1 MASSLSNLVN
11 NLAEKIHKIKC
22 KYGDD
27 NKCEKCGIKYKDCKL
42 KIRLN
47 IKLKL
52 ISFIYLCWDKTFQK
66 VFYEDLKKRSAN
78 TYNFFNHDINKF
90 ILLLQKGVYPQEY
103 MDHWEK
109 CIGTSLPQEKD
120 FYSHLN
126 MEDMMQITHTQKPF
140 VKILK

>member
-1 MASSLSNLVN
+1 MQFKIQFMASSLSNLVN

-52 ISFIYLCWDKTFQK
+52 ISFIYLCWDETFQK
-66 VFYEDLKKRSAN
+66 VFYEDLKKRFAN
-78 TYNFFNHDINKF
+78 TYNFLTTISINLFCCCK
-90 ILLLQKGVYPQEY
+90 KGVYP
-103 MDHWEK
+103 
-109 CIGTSLPQEKD
+109 
-120 FYSHLN
+120 
-126 MEDMMQITHTQKPF
+126 
-140 VKILK
+140 

>member
-1 MASSLSNLVN
+1 MQFKIQFMASSLSNLVN

-52 ISFIYLCWDKTFQK
+52 ISFIYLCWDETFQK
-66 VFYEDLKKRSAN
+66 VFYVDLKKRFAN
-78 TYNFFNHDINKF
+78 TYNFSNHDINKF
-90 ILLLQKGVYPQEY
+90 ILLLQKGVYP
-103 MDHWEK
+103 
-109 CIGTSLPQEKD
+109 
-120 FYSHLN
+120 
-126 MEDMMQITHTQKPF
+126 
-140 VKILK
+140 